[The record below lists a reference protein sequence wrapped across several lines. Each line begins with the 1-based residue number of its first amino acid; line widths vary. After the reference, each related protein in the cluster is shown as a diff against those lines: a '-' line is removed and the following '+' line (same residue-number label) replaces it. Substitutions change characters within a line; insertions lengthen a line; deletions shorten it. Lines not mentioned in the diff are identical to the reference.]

1 MKKCLLAAVVLA
13 FCLPQAGLS
22 QTESKSNAAQEKES
36 SSRTGH
42 PKVVTLSGKVSA
54 DAKWLVTAHKA
65 NLQVA
70 NPELLS
76 AYEGRIISVKCER
89 DAGANVVRVLAVR
102 SVERPTTGHARLDDA
117 AFRR

>member
-1 MKKCLLAAVVLA
+1 MKKCLFAAVVLA

-22 QTESKSNAAQEKES
+22 QSASDSGVANGKGSDPQA
-36 SSRTGH
+36 GH
-42 PKVVTLSGKVSA
+42 RKVVNLSGKVSA

-65 NLQVA
+65 NLQVV

-76 AYEGRIISVKCER
+76 AYEGRIVLVKCER
-89 DAGANVVRVLAVR
+89 DPVTNAIRVVAIR
-102 SVERPTTGHARLDDA
+102 SVERTPTGQARLDDA